1 MKLRNFF
8 HQPHRQELNEEL
20 LFHFES
26 LVEQNVKRGM
36 TPEAARKAAR
46 AAFGDM
52 EKAAEETSG
61 QYPGWWLD
69 VLAQD
74 VRYALRGLR
83 RNLVFAVAA
92 VVTLALGIGATTAV
106 FSVVDRILFR
116 SLPYAHDDRLVS
128 VGITAPIMPQ
138 EFLLAG
144 IYYQWKNSQTA
155 FEALTSWS
163 GTRACDL
170 SETNPAH
177 LACAMVESDF
187 VPTLGISLLRGR
199 NFQPDEDV
207 PNTPLVALIS
217 YSFWKARFGAADDV
231 VGKTVSLDGTEAR
244 IVGVLPPTFELPT
257 LEHVD
262 VVLPQRLS
270 QAAFR
275 PGATHVMYGVGL
287 LKPGLTATQAMLVLQ
302 PQFQQALAQT
312 PPRFRN
318 EVRLRVRSL
327 RDYQVHDARLT
338 AWVLLGAVFA
348 VLLIAGANVSGLLL
362 ARAAERETE
371 FAVRKALGASHG
383 RLLSQML
390 TEALILASLGIIA
403 GWVLGEG
410 LLRVFI
416 DLSPRS
422 IPYMDQARLDGRVL
436 AFAVAIALLSAFL
449 FGSSPLW
456 ARDLWRERIF
466 RNSSGT
472 SRPRLRQVLLVAQ
485 LSVTVML
492 LAAAGL
498 LLRSARNLQNQAF
511 GIHTDQLVTATVHF
525 SARAYPNGTRR
536 MQFVDRLEERLK
548 QIPGVNAV
556 AVSDSVPPGGLEHDR
571 IIGWIAVEGKPKPE
585 GGTGG
590 NTVWRWVTPNYF
602 SIFGIPITRG
612 RDFTEEERGSNDH
625 VLILSEAMAERLFS
639 GEDPIGQHVDLHEA
653 DANNPW
659 YTVVGV
665 AANAKN
671 GGLITESE
679 PEYYKLWRN
688 RPEDWNSFFV
698 GANGGEIATFTLS
711 TPANPKALPSL
722 VRSEVAGIDNSMPID
737 FETIRQRI
745 STMAERPRFEA
756 ALLSLFAALALVL
769 AAVGLYGVIAFIVS
783 RRTQEI
789 AVRVALGAGKQ
800 QIAGLI
806 GGDGIRMIGTGIL
819 FGSLGAIA
827 VTRTFRSLLFG
838 VSANDLLTLVCSVVV
853 LLAISALA
861 MWIPVRRALRVDPM
875 QALRYE

>member
-1 MKLRNFF
+1 
-8 HQPHRQELNEEL
+8 
-20 LFHFES
+20 
-26 LVEQNVKRGM
+26 
-36 TPEAARKAAR
+36 
-46 AAFGDM
+46 
-52 EKAAEETSG
+52 
-61 QYPGWWLD
+61 
-69 VLAQD
+69 
-74 VRYALRGLR
+74 
-83 RNLVFAVAA
+83 
-92 VVTLALGIGATTAV
+92 
-106 FSVVDRILFR
+106 
-116 SLPYAHDDRLVS
+116 
-128 VGITAPIMPQ
+128 
-138 EFLLAG
+138 
-144 IYYQWKNSQTA
+144 
-155 FEALTSWS
+155 
-163 GTRACDL
+163 
-170 SETNPAH
+170 
-177 LACAMVESDF
+177 
-187 VPTLGISLLRGR
+187 
-199 NFQPDEDV
+199 
-207 PNTPLVALIS
+207 
-217 YSFWKARFGAADDV
+217 
-231 VGKTVSLDGTEAR
+231 
-244 IVGVLPPTFELPT
+244 
-257 LEHVD
+257 
-262 VVLPQRLS
+262 
-270 QAAFR
+270 
-275 PGATHVMYGVGL
+275 
-287 LKPGLTATQAMLVLQ
+287 
-302 PQFQQALAQT
+302 
-312 PPRFRN
+312 
-318 EVRLRVRSL
+318 
-327 RDYQVHDARLT
+327 
-338 AWVLLGAVFA
+338 

-362 ARAAERETE
+362 VRAAERETE

-390 TEALILASLGIIA
+390 TEALILAVLGIIA
-403 GWVLGEG
+403 GWVLGEV

-416 DLSPRS
+416 NLSPRS

-436 AFAVAIALLSAFL
+436 AFAVAIALFSALL

-456 ARDLWRERIF
+456 ARDLWREKIF
-466 RNSSGT
+466 RNTCGT
-472 SRPRLRQVLLVAQ
+472 ARPRLRQTLLVAQ
-485 LSVTVML
+485 LSVTLML

-525 SARAYPNGTRR
+525 SARAYPNGTKR

-571 IIGWIAVEGKPKPE
+571 IIGVIAVEGNPRPE

-590 NTVWRWVTPNYF
+590 NTVWRWVTPDYF

-612 RDFTEEERGSNDH
+612 SGFTEEERESNDH

-639 GEDPIGQHVDLHEA
+639 GEYPIGKHVDLHEA

-671 GGLITESE
+671 GGLVTESE

-711 TPANPKALPSL
+711 TAANPKALASL
-722 VRSEVAGIDNSMPID
+722 VRSEAASIDNSVPVD

-745 STMAERPRFEA
+745 STMAEGPRFEA

-800 QIAGLI
+800 QIAALI
-806 GGDGIRMIGTGIL
+806 GGDGIKMIGTGIF

-861 MWIPVRRALRVDPM
+861 MWIPVWRALRVDPM